1 MHRVLPCMEE
11 GIEYEWEAPMM
22 FNESIY
28 AMDTI
33 FELFLFLIGAM
44 LGICV
49 VVIGII
55 YLFNRFVA
63 FIIDDKVSRKESL
76 QNAVAI
82 FVCIVL
88 AISLMVFIL

>member
-1 MHRVLPCMEE
+1 MEE

-55 YLFNRFVA
+55 
-63 FIIDDKVSRKESL
+63 
-76 QNAVAI
+76 
-82 FVCIVL
+82 
-88 AISLMVFIL
+88 

>member
-55 YLFNRFVA
+55 LQDF
-63 FIIDDKVSRKESL
+63 VSREARFGVRLS
-76 QNAVAI
+76 
-82 FVCIVL
+82 
-88 AISLMVFIL
+88 